1 MLNLNSDGFTSPYAS
16 QQINPWANPTPLHG
30 SPALQAWHQA
40 ALQQLLAQ
48 QLAAAQQLA
57 TAQQFAPQNMQQQFA
72 PQNMQQPTIA
82 GNAMRTA
89 GVPISGPLTWAVQQ
103 IAQSLNALAQQLTQL
118 AVQSSIPG
126 PFGNSYVNHAFP
138 SPAYGNPFVPAGP
151 GQQFTP
157 GLAVH

>member
-16 QQINPWANPTPLHG
+16 QQINPWANPIPLQG

-57 TAQQFAPQNMQQQFA
+57 TAQQFA

-151 GQQFTP
+151 GQQFTS